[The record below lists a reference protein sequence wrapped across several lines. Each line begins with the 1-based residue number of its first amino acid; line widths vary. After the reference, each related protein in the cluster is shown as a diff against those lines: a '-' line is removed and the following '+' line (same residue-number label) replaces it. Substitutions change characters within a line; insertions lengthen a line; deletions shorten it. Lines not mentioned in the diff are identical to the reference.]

1 MIDYGSD
8 TNGRIVYIKI
18 ECNHVP
24 IVLVNVYAPA
34 QITERCS
41 FFKELFLYIPSTK
54 WIIIG
59 GDFNCTP
66 NNQQDRNK
74 VGAQTDNLSY
84 RILIKEV
91 INPLLLTEIFRRKQ
105 PRKIIY
111 SYHASAG
118 NYHSRIDL
126 VFGSDIIYKNT
137 HDIGY
142 VPVGISDHDA
152 LVLSI
157 NIPPLTD
164 KNMHRRWICNPNV
177 IKRKSFLEK
186 FQKIWN
192 IIINTADLNTTEWWN
207 DFKTSLIMIIQ
218 QEEKELNRE
227 TRRELDE
234 LSKEYRFRAT
244 NPSNDDLAQ
253 LEIIRKKIH
262 DALTEKFINSI
273 PSQGDRDF
281 KCLSNLAKARFA
293 HGKANQSRIAYL
305 IHPSKGRVETD
316 NEMMEICCNFYQDL
330 YNVKPIDTS
339 YWSELFEDITTL
351 NQNDIDL
358 LDRDITTGECLEALK
373 AMQLGR
379 VPGDDGLT
387 IELWRFI
394 FPIIGG
400 HFIKMVNIA
409 KDKGNFHDGFL
420 NGLLTLL
427 KKGSEFKGTMKS
439 FRPLSLMNIDYK
451 IITKVLSSRLK
462 KVMNKIIHYNQTS
475 GIPGRTIHDNIHL
488 IRTIIDY
495 HSRNRIPLGIT
506 MWDQEKAFDRVNH
519 LYLFEVLRR
528 FGFGNNF
535 IHMIKLLYT
544 NSTFTIKFNN
554 LLSEKLFF
562 NSGIRQGCS
571 LSGYL
576 YVLCLE
582 PLLNL
587 IRKNSKI
594 PGVLVPGCQYRSL
607 VNTILQNDETNIEIK
622 TLAYADD
629 VCTFVLN
636 TNDELETYEMFKKY
650 SHASGG
656 KTNDTK
662 TVIFWISDCLDP
674 PSFNAKIEREKCTFL
689 GIPMDTQGQLPQE
702 EIDKMV
708 NNIKRDIGLWSSI
721 RLSLCE
727 RASILRCFIISRL
740 VYWFSS
746 MLINKNVIK
755 SIQKIC
761 NSFFWGRIH
770 PFIKFQ
776 TCVGRKEDGGFGLIH
791 LESMI
796 ISYRIKCGLTITNTT
811 PKIWKLFAL
820 PYVGLHLY
828 KYAPWLWTN
837 LIPHLHDD
845 KQFFSDVA
853 IHTAKWLKR
862 GSNVINNG
870 NDISIYWKLINLNIY
885 QPPVCY
891 ERINHLKNIQ
901 FYKLI
906 HHSKLPSNI
915 IEFWTSLANYGIN
928 THDRLGKTLE
938 EKKCLFCSLPE
949 TLSHIFITC
958 SFFNE
963 IYKFLFE
970 YIKNT
975 FNVSIPRSE
984 YEIIYLKIVSS
995 TTSRIFQ
1002 KQITYSIGNYLYAI
1016 WSYRCI
1022 INNRNQKD
1030 HPGKYQDRFMIY
1042 MKNFPFENG

>member
-66 NNQQDRNK
+66 NNQQDRYK
-74 VGAQTDNLSY
+74 LSAQTDNLSY

-186 FQKIWN
+186 FHEIWN

-253 LEIIRKKIH
+253 LEIIKKKIH

-273 PSQGDRDF
+273 PSQDDRDF

-528 FGFGNNF
+528 FGF
-535 IHMIKLLYT
+535 
-544 NSTFTIKFNN
+544 
-554 LLSEKLFF
+554 
-562 NSGIRQGCS
+562 
-571 LSGYL
+571 
-576 YVLCLE
+576 E

-761 NSFFWGRIH
+761 NSFFWGRTH

-811 PKIWKLFAL
+811 PKIWKFFAL

-891 ERINHLKNIQ
+891 ERINHLRNIQ

-928 THDRLGKTLE
+928 THDRL
-938 EKKCLFCSLPE
+938 
-949 TLSHIFITC
+949 
-958 SFFNE
+958 
-963 IYKFLFE
+963 
-970 YIKNT
+970 
-975 FNVSIPRSE
+975 
-984 YEIIYLKIVSS
+984 
-995 TTSRIFQ
+995 
-1002 KQITYSIGNYLYAI
+1002 
-1016 WSYRCI
+1016 
-1022 INNRNQKD
+1022 
-1030 HPGKYQDRFMIY
+1030 
-1042 MKNFPFENG
+1042 